1 MVSEGQTKQTATR
14 NHRYWCPIKPASF
27 FSLKNMFKSQLKVTN
42 LLSPESKEFSNL
54 SPIKG

>member
-1 MVSEGQTKQTATR
+1 MKGKQNRPQLEIIDTGVQL
-14 NHRYWCPIKPASF
+14 NPHHF